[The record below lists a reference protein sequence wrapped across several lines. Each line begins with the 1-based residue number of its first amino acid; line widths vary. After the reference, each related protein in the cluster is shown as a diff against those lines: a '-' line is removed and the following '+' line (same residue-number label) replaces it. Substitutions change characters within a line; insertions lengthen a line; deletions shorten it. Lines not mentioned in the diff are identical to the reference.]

1 MGQIPSTLYG
11 NPFNTYVSS
20 KYDCIGN
27 NGDSYYDKL
36 IGGVD
41 CNPVELSK
49 TVIIQYLLSKYDPST
64 GEGLDCIYNQR
75 PFAGVDDDNYNTEDQ
90 LNATNYL
97 QLFTGFL
104 NTLCKKQTSIS
115 KIIINTIPMGIEP
128 FTLAS
133 DGTVE
138 YSTNG
143 TTYSTTPLEITGGET
158 IYLRAAG
165 GDCAQCGESAYELY
179 LDTVPE
185 GETPL
190 DLEDWLDSLVGE
202 PGPTGPAGTNA
213 NIAGL
218 TWRGTWTASPSP
230 AYAVNDAVQSQ
241 GSSYV
246 LVNTSLGSAS
256 TDPATDTSGRWDELA
271 LAGMTGPA
279 GTAGAPGTNG
289 AFGVG
294 GFRTLNAS
302 TTNWILLATHP
313 LGTASLTPINPQTP
327 IDQTITTLTNDAGV
341 VITFAATAAC
351 TLRLP
356 NSLPN
361 FPVGYQVTVMQLGTG
376 QLSVSP
382 VTGGLATISSANSM
396 RHLRTQFSAA
406 TLIKAS
412 AGNGTTT
419 YDSWYLFGDITNVV
433 I

>member
-11 NPFNTYVSS
+11 NPFDTYVSS

-27 NGDSYYDKL
+27 SGNSYYDKL
-36 IGGVD
+36 IGGVE

-90 LNATNYL
+90 LNTTNYL
-97 QLFTGFL
+97 QLFTSFL

-115 KIIINTIPMGIEP
+115 RITINTIPMGIEP

-138 YSTNG
+138 YSTDG
-143 TTYSTTPLEITGGET
+143 STYSTNPLEVTGGET

-165 GDCAQCGESAYELY
+165 SDCTECGKSAYDLY
-179 LDTVPE
+179 VDTVPE

-190 DLEDWLDSLVGE
+190 TLEEWLTSLEGE
-202 PGPTGPAGTNA
+202 PGPEGPAGENA

-218 TWRGTWTASPSP
+218 TWRGNWTASPSP

-256 TDPATDTSGRWDELA
+256 TDPAVDTSGRWDELA
-271 LAGMTGPA
+271 LAGMQGP
-279 GTAGAPGTNG
+279 AGAPGTNG

-294 GFRTLNAS
+294 GFRHIIN
-302 TTNWILLATHP
+302 TTNNWTLLATDP
-313 LGTASLTPINPQTP
+313 LGTASLTPLNPQTP
-327 IDQTITTLTNDAGV
+327 ISDSVTTLTNDAGV
-341 VITFAATAAC
+341 VITFSAPTAC
-351 TLRLP
+351 SLKIP
-356 NSLPN
+356 NTLPN
-361 FPVGYQVTVMQLGTG
+361 FPVGYQVTIMQLGGG
-376 QLSVSP
+376 QVKIEP
-382 VTGGLATISSANSM
+382 VAGGSATISSANTM
-396 RHLRTQFSAA
+396 RYLRTQYSAA
-406 TLIKAS
+406 TLIKVS